1 MKEQLKKP
9 DYLFEVSWEVCN
21 MVGGIYTVLSTKAAT
36 LQSQIGDGL
45 IFIGPDLG
53 FDSPTFDASAPTTL
67 DAWQQKA
74 TAEGLKVRVGRWK
87 VPGSPQ
93 VVLVDFR
100 TFYSIKN
107 SLYAQMW
114 EWYGVNSIAAYGDY
128 DEGCIFAYAAA
139 VVIESLYKHVCPQR
153 SNCVALFNEWTT
165 GMGLLYLKHQLPS
178 VATIFTTHATCMG
191 RSIAGNGKPLY
202 DYMQGYNGDQ
212 MAEELNMV
220 SKHSIEK
227 CAALQADCF
236 TTVSDI
242 TATECRQLLCRIPL
256 VTPNGFESGFVP
268 KGVAFS
274 RQRKESRALL
284 VQLVNSLTGTQVDD
298 DALFIGTAGR
308 CEYKN
313 KGLDIF
319 LDAMAAL
326 RQGQSNRQIIAFVMV
341 PGWVQEPR
349 ADLVCRMQSNS
360 TFDTPLGDPVFT
372 HALHNYHEDP
382 ILSHIHRLGIQN
394 FNGDRVK
401 IIYIPS
407 YLTGSDGI
415 LHRHYYNFL
424 SAMDA
429 SVFAS
434 YYEPW
439 GYTPLE
445 SCAFGVPT
453 ITTSLS
459 GFGKWSLSIG
469 KTDDILDGVSVVPR
483 NDSNYM
489 DVVTGIARQIERL
502 AALSVPEM
510 KILRQ
515 EARKVAAKAEWR
527 NFIKFYNSAFDF
539 AIKTAQARSKS

>member
-9 DYLFEVSWEVCN
+9 DYLFDVSWEVCN
-21 MVGGIYTVLSTKAAT
+21 MVGGIYTVLSTQAAT
-36 LQSQIGDGL
+36 LQAQLGDGL
-45 IFIGPDLG
+45 IYIGPDLG
-53 FDSPTFDASAPTTL
+53 YDSPSFDPTAPTTL
-67 DAWQQKA
+67 ESWQQKA
-74 TAEGLKVRVGRWK
+74 IADGLKVKVGRWK
-87 VPGSPQ
+87 IPGSPQ
-93 VVLVDFR
+93 VVLIDFR
-100 TFYSIKN
+100 PFYTIKN
-107 SLYAQMW
+107 TLYGQMW

-139 VVIESLYKHVCPQR
+139 NVIESLYKHICPQR
-153 SNCVALFNEWTT
+153 SNSVALFNEWTT
-165 GMGLLYLKHQLPS
+165 GMGLLYLKKQLPS
-178 VATIFTTHATCMG
+178 IATIFTTHATCIG

-212 MAEELNMV
+212 MADELNMT
-220 SKHSIEK
+220 SKHSVEK
-227 CAALQADCF
+227 TAAQQADCF

-242 TATECRQLLCRIPL
+242 TASECRQLLCRIPL
-256 VTPNGFESGFVP
+256 VTPNGFESDFVP

-284 VQLVNSLTGTQVDD
+284 VKLANCLTGNTIQE
-298 DALFIGTAGR
+298 DALFISTAGR

-319 LDAMAAL
+319 LDTINTL
-326 RQGQSNRQIIAFVMV
+326 RHNYLNRQIVAFVMV

-349 ADLVCRMQSNS
+349 ADLVARMKSGE

-372 HALHNYHEDP
+372 HALNNYNEDA
-382 ILSHIHRLGIQN
+382 ILNYIHRLGMQN
-394 FNGDRVK
+394 KESDNVK

-407 YLTGSDGI
+407 YLTGNDGI
-415 LHRHYYNFL
+415 LNRHYYNLL

-429 SVFAS
+429 SIFAS

-459 GFGKWSLSIG
+459 GFGKWCLSIG
-469 KTDDILDGVSVVPR
+469 KDADILDGVAVISR
-483 NDSNYM
+483 NDSNYGE
-489 DVVTGIARQIERL
+489 VVNGIVKQITRL
-502 AALSVPEM
+502 AELPSPET

-515 EARKVAAKAEWR
+515 EIRKVAAKAEWR
-527 NFIKFYNSAFDF
+527 NFIKYYNSAFDF
-539 AIKTAQARSKS
+539 AIKAANNRRR